1 LILPRWSTGRKCDCR
16 TRGLG
21 SGKVLL
27 RFFRFFENFSVVAVS
42 GIVPN
47 ISQQTHPLLHGT
59 YNTNGE
65 KNHCQPY
72 RHEKTKGVKKSSQH
86 YVPARDY
93 GRVLIPSGI
102 QPTQRL
108 VYGYTYTLF
117 TRILFIPPTQVKQH
131 AKSRHTQYKYGQKTV
146 QQNAAN
152 ISNHDHTPVTRRRG
166 QSRKKS
172 TTYTEARLTKVLLGL
187 IILKSSE
194 KTLIKQSL
202 VYSNFLCFLRL
213 HIFFFPHIRIFSCV
227 VGAFTNRQFH
237 MHMTPRPETTIC
249 GSHKELF
256 RAGIEPATRSTAA
269 SCPATAPTVQSND
282 DVI

>member
-1 LILPRWSTGRKCDCR
+1 MFPIIIAIKEKVVANTASLVDWSQVRLPDKGPRVGQM
-16 TRGLG
+16 
-21 SGKVLL
+21 
-27 RFFRFFENFSVVAVS
+27 VAVS

-65 KNHCQPY
+65 KWTISSTLNHCQPY

-172 TTYTEARLTKVLLGL
+172 TTVPAPAQL
-187 IILKSSE
+187 
-194 KTLIKQSL
+194 
-202 VYSNFLCFLRL
+202 
-213 HIFFFPHIRIFSCV
+213 
-227 VGAFTNRQFH
+227 A
-237 MHMTPRPETTIC
+237 
-249 GSHKELF
+249 
-256 RAGIEPATRSTAA
+256 PATGDTTQHARGGLAHFTY
-269 SCPATAPTVQSND
+269 N
-282 DVI
+282 